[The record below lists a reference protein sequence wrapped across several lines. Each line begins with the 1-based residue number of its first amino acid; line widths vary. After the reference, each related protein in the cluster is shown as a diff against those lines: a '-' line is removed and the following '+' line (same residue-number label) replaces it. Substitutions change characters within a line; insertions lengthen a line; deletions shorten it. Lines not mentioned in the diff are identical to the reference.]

1 MTLDRF
7 VKDNSVVA
15 TLYKIPK
22 NRVLQYEIILGVKMG
37 PQLKRYI
44 LNYGLLMYKHIRLFG
59 INYIQKFESDMI
71 TETLFLHKE
80 FGNKTHNLIAV
91 EDQGDG
97 DYYLVDE
104 KDRVFRFICGC
115 NELEETG
122 LTLNQYILERF
133 TSISI

>member
-1 MTLDRF
+1 MTLDNF
-7 VKDNSVVA
+7 VEKYGVVS
-15 TLYKIPK
+15 TLYSVPEDKIPK
-22 NRVLQYEIILGVKMG
+22 YENMLSVKMG

-44 LNYGLLMYKHIRLFG
+44 LNYGLLMYKYIRLFG
-59 INYIQKFESDMI
+59 INYIQDDSSDMV

-80 FGNKTHNLIAV
+80 FGNKTRNLIAI

-104 KDRVFRFICGC
+104 EDRVFRFICDC

-122 LTLNQYILERF
+122 LTLNQYILKRF
-133 TSISI
+133 TSVSI

>member
-1 MTLDRF
+1 MTLANF
-7 VKDNSVVA
+7 VKENGVVT
-15 TLYKIPK
+15 TLYKIPE
-22 NRVLQYEIILGVKMG
+22 NRIPQYEKVLGVKMG

-59 INYIQKFESDMI
+59 INYIQKYESDMV
-71 TETLFLHKE
+71 TETLFLHKD
-80 FGNKTHNLIAV
+80 FGDKTRNLIAV

-104 KDRVFRFICGC
+104 EDRVFRFICDC

-133 TSISI
+133 TSVSI